1 MKVKALVTVESF
13 GLLKGEVIGEELSDQ
28 YKTSLIMNGLAV
40 AIQDNEIM
48 QSEVDD
54 YQEKSY
60 PKYFLVIKNGS
71 LHRANVDTS
80 DTWVASEWDLKIQG
94 VV

>member
-13 GLLKGEVIGEELSDQ
+13 GLLKGEIIGAELSEQ
-28 YKTSLIMNGLAV
+28 YKTSLVMNGLAV
-40 AIQDNEIM
+40 AVQDNEIM

-71 LHRANVDTS
+71 LYRANVDTS
-80 DTWVASEWDLKIQG
+80 ATWINSEWDLKIQG
-94 VV
+94 A

>member
-1 MKVKALVTVESF
+1 MKIKALVTVEGF
-13 GLLKGEVIGEELSDQ
+13 GLTKGEIINEKFSEQ

-40 AIQDNEIM
+40 AVQDNEIM

-60 PKYFLVIKNGS
+60 PKYFLVIRNGS
-71 LHRANVDTS
+71 LYRANVETS
-80 DTWVASEWDLKIQG
+80 ATWVASEWDLKIQG
-94 VV
+94 A